1 MDLGA
6 FKISYGKNAPIP
18 TDVNEDTQKP
28 VRIPTRTPTRAAT
41 QAHTH
46 TLAHA
51 IICISKEHNCPG
63 R

>member
-28 VRIPTRTPTRAAT
+28 VRIPTHTPTRAAT

-46 TLAHA
+46 TRTCHHLHFKRA
-51 IICISKEHNCPG
+51 
-63 R
+63 